1 MAAND
6 LSSATPAR
14 ESGVGTETPSLSE
27 LITEARNDASKDHEF
42 NVRSAIDW
50 LRLLTSTTTTV
61 TYDDIIKT
69 GSLGKLARLLCRS
82 ERVASLGS
90 VTERDEYIT
99 LLHALLRGCSAAPSA
114 PAGDG
119 GVKCFAIMTN
129 GRQCTSRARPN
140 SLSCGSKA
148 HLRQLRLLLPD
159 QNHDSEHTFDDDA
172 LCSVCY
178 KKAADHQPPRAG
190 EAPEFSNCMAC
201 MRTFATTCLTAAMRN
216 DTTEL
221 LCSSCNSYGRSPLSY
236 LLGNTV
242 DSIGNPTAGAVGVVP
257 APAGATSTPST
268 VRGARALE
276 RAQGVTAVPVTP
288 SAPGATV
295 TEQLGARRRLDA
307 LLRPTEDLPRASDSA
322 NNDGKHEELKELVAA
337 HRDLAAKVDTM
348 ADNFTRFQE
357 LVTRMHLGSKGQAG
371 GTRRP
376 APEPSAEGAIDLTGP
391 SNGPRPDAGEAAES
405 HFPVAGLAVAR
416 SEYEGVKAGTD
427 VAGRP
432 SSSARHWG
440 NINYVRNVD
449 LLFTATDAQSRSF
462 RNHLGFKEPESG
474 GIPARHH
481 LVDGWKRLLD
491 YHWRLLHLPGT
502 EFDPNSVEGKR
513 RVDSILTVI
522 VRTRFLAALTHAAAH
537 YTDLTWSETF
547 RFLRVVFDTEMEGQG
562 YSALDQLLTALVPV
576 EYKQLQAGV
585 APHLHDDIQDQV
597 LGTARGRV
605 HYWTLQP
612 RTPVHQGGG
621 SSSGSGKAGPC
632 VLCGGD
638 HYARNHP
645 KNAPITIP
653 CDKCG
658 RLHARKF
665 GPNPMTCEAAAAA
678 GLEVQA

>member
-6 LSSATPAR
+6 PSSATPAR
-14 ESGVGTETPSLSE
+14 ETGAGTETPSLSV
-27 LITEARNDASKDHEF
+27 LITEARNDARKDHEF

-61 TYDDIIKT
+61 TYDEIIKT

-82 ERVASLGS
+82 ERVASIGS
-90 VTERDEYIT
+90 ITERDEYIT
-99 LLHALLRGCSAAPSA
+99 LLHALLRGCSAGPAA

-119 GVKCFAIMTN
+119 DVKCFAIMTN
-129 GRQCTSRARPN
+129 GRPCTHRARPN

-148 HLRQLRLLLPD
+148 HIRQLRFVLPD
-159 QNHDSEHTFDDDA
+159 QNHDTEHAFDNDTP
-172 LCSVCY
+172 CSACDG
-178 KKAADHQPPRAG
+178 KASDHQPPRPG
-190 EAPEFSNCMAC
+190 EAPEFSNCFAC
-201 MRTFATTCLTAAMRN
+201 VRTFGSSCLTAAMRN
-216 DTTEL
+216 NTTEL
-221 LCSSCNSYGRSPLSY
+221 LCSSCNDCGRSPLSY

-242 DSIGNPTAGAVGVVP
+242 DSLGNPTAGTVGVVP
-257 APAGATSTPST
+257 APAGATATPIT
-268 VRGARALE
+268 VRGSRVLE
-276 RAQGVTAVPVTP
+276 RAQGGTNVPVTP

-295 TEQLGARRRLDA
+295 AEGARKRLDA
-307 LLRPTEDLPRASDSA
+307 LLRPTEGLPRAPDNV
-322 NNDGKHEELKELVAA
+322 NNDRKQEELKELLAS
-337 HRDLAAKVDTM
+337 HRELAAKVDTM
-348 ADNFTRFQE
+348 ADNFVRFQE
-357 LVTRMHLGSKGQAG
+357 LVTRMHVGSGEQAG
-371 GTRRP
+371 AGHRKP
-376 APEPSAEGAIDLTGP
+376 KPGPSAGGAIDLTGAP
-391 SNGPRPDAGEAAES
+391 NGHGPDAGEAPES

-462 RNHLGFKEPESG
+462 RNHLGFKEPEAG

-491 YHWRLLHLPGT
+491 YHWRLLHMPGT
-502 EFDPNSVEGKR
+502 EFDPSTTEGKS

-547 RFLRVVFDTEMEGQG
+547 GFLRVVFDTEMEGQG

-576 EYKQLQAGV
+576 EYKQLQAGI

-605 HYWTLQP
+605 HFWTLQP

-665 GPNPMTCEAAAAA
+665 GPKPMTCEAAAAA